1 MYENK
6 KYYNKNDVIV
16 LVLKLLLGIAA
27 VAAAVVAG
35 IKIYETIQSKRMCS
49 LCDCCDDDLFSD
61 DDDFCVCDDECDCDE
76 CDCDDIAKDFAETV
90 AEVTKKE
97 INPTEEN

>member
-27 VAAAVVAG
+27 VAASVVAG
-35 IKIYETIQSKRMCS
+35 IKIYETIQTKRMCR
-49 LCDCCDDDLFSD
+49 LCDCCDDDLFND
-61 DDDFCVCDDECDCDE
+61 DDDFCCNDECDCDK
-76 CDCDDIAKDFAETV
+76 DDKGFAETV

>member
-35 IKIYETIQSKRMCS
+35 IKIYESIQTKRICR
-49 LCDCCDDDLFSD
+49 LCDCCDDDLFND
-61 DDDFCVCDDECDCDE
+61 DDDFCICDDDCDCDCE
-76 CDCDDIAKDFAETV
+76 DNEKDFAETV

>member
-35 IKIYETIQSKRMCS
+35 IKIYETIQSKRMCH

-61 DDDFCVCDDECDCDE
+61 DDNFCICDDECDCD
-76 CDCDDIAKDFAETV
+76 DVDKDSAETV

>member
-1 MYENK
+1 MFESK
-6 KYYNKNDVIV
+6 KSYNKNDVIV

-35 IKIYETIQSKRMCS
+35 IKIYEKIQAKRMCQ
-49 LCDCCDDDLFSD
+49 LCDCCDEDYFDDEEL
-61 DDDFCVCDDECDCDE
+61 CDCECDCCE
-76 CDCDDIAKDFAETV
+76 EEASKDLGETL
-90 AEVTKKE
+90 AEVTTNE